1 MNIVT
6 LSGNLTRDPE
16 MRVTTAG
23 RPVCEAAI
31 AINEKWTREDGS
43 KGERTD
49 FVDLVIWGAS
59 GEAFTRYQKKGAKV
73 ILTGKLRQETW
84 DDKATGRKR
93 SRIRVEVT
101 QWEMAGKA
109 PDDGEPPRMAP
120 ATAHHGPPRATAP
133 KPVNAPEDDVPF

>member
-16 MRVTTAG
+16 LRTTTSG
-23 RPVCEAAI
+23 RRVCEAAI
-31 AINEKWTREDGS
+31 AVNEQWTRDDGT
-43 KGERTD
+43 KGERVE
-49 FVDLVIWGAS
+49 FVDLAVWGPS
-59 GEAFTRYQKKGAKV
+59 GEAFARYQKKGAKV
-73 ILTGKLRQETW
+73 IILGKLRYECW
-84 DDKATGRKR
+84 EEKATGKKR

-120 ATAHHGPPRATAP
+120 MTAHHGPPRATAP
-133 KPVNAPEDDVPF
+133 KPSDAPEDDVTF

>member
-16 MRVTTAG
+16 MRATTAG
-23 RPVCEAAI
+23 KPVCEASI
-31 AINEKWTREDGS
+31 AINEKWTREDGT
-43 KGERTD
+43 KGERVE
-49 FVDLVIWGAS
+49 FVDLVVWGAG
-59 GEAFTRYQKKGAKV
+59 GEAFARYNKRGSKV
-73 ILTGKLRQETW
+73 FLNGKLRQETW

-133 KPVNAPEDDVPF
+133 KPADAPWDDVTF